1 MKVWRR
7 WGAAAL
13 ISLTVWSGALAATT
27 TTSVDMLRE
36 MFRTP
41 VTEWQ
46 GTLRAHRGL
55 LNEEFF
61 TNVGKRVR
69 WGIENNHV
77 DDAFRFAMVG
87 DFAAEAV
94 NRPPNYRIDLAEL
107 FYKADNYQMAGQI
120 VDNIRITSPESVQ
133 AVKAQYL
140 GALMK
145 EKQKDLFGAYTDFVE
160 LANKKYEPEL
170 TWYRAGLISLYVGEI
185 ARAKE
190 EFTRSGSP
198 PALAELDRIKA
209 NEAGGFDSL
218 PPVPN
223 SPNDMTVPNTSGVS
237 ASLPSSEDP
246 EYPTLRPEA
255 PPVASSGATVSGGQ
269 DPLARA
275 RLAVAD
281 NRLVDA
287 IDLYAGIFDPGEA
300 QIALEYGAVLYRM
313 GDLEQAKQIYDQAL
327 ARNAK
332 HVELLRGRANTLER
346 MFDREGQRD
355 VLKAALSDY
364 RQASSLD
371 PAHQLLP
378 WELTRAQ
385 SKN

>member
-13 ISLTVWSGALAATT
+13 ISATLWTGAGAAASS
-27 TTSVDMLRE
+27 TSAVEMLRE

-46 GTLRAHRGL
+46 GTLRSHRGL

-61 TNVGKRVR
+61 TNVSKRVR

-94 NRPPNYRIDLAEL
+94 NRPANYRIDLVEL
-107 FYKADNYQMAGQI
+107 FYKADNFQMAGQI
-120 VDNIRITSPESVQ
+120 VDNIRITSPESSQ
-133 AVKAQYL
+133 ARDAQYF

-145 EKQKDLFGAYTDFVE
+145 EKQKDLFGAYTDFLD
-160 LANKKYEPEL
+160 LAEKRYKPEE
-170 TWYRAGLISLYVGEI
+170 TWYRAGLISLFIGETT
-185 ARAKE
+185 RAKE
-190 EFTRSGSP
+190 EFAKSGSP
-198 PALAELDRIKA
+198 PALAELERIKKT
-209 NEAGGFDSL
+209 EEGGFDSL

-223 SPNDMTVPNTSGVS
+223 QPGDMAVPDTTRMSVSP
-237 ASLPSSEDP
+237 PSSATP
-246 EYPTLRPEA
+246 EYPTLSPEG
-255 PPVASSGATVSGGQ
+255 PVAASSPPPAA

-287 IDLYAGIFDPGEA
+287 IEIYAEIFDPGDA
-300 QIALEYGAVLYRM
+300 QIALEYGAVLYRT
-313 GDLEQAKQIYDQAL
+313 GDLEQARSVYDKAI
-327 ARNAK
+327 AK
-332 HVELLRGRANTLER
+332 NSKNVELLRGRANTLER
-346 MFDREGQRD
+346 MFDRLGQAD
-355 VLKAALSDY
+355 NLKAALSDY
-364 RQASSLD
+364 RQAAALAPD
-371 PAHQLLP
+371 HQLIP
-378 WELTRAQ
+378 WELSRAQ
-385 SKN
+385 AKN